1 MDANKIIE
9 ELTRRFAA
17 PLPEFYRRRIVFWFD
32 EDGEFDEFFDRI
44 ELEGV
49 KLVRQTKTN
58 NFAVKKLL
66 AKDEPDA
73 NFLVYRPFSVPDEE
87 NWLLDMEL
95 YGETFRA
102 DRVSIQMET
111 SGLSANEA
119 LRDCVKKYRKF
130 FNSSRLCK
138 ALKAR
143 NVVPSS
149 ADRLETAI
157 MATLAKTEKS
167 TPDAVVKATLKAGR
181 VADENAIYQKF
192 VEYGI
197 VDSFW
202 RMVRLRSGYP
212 KEEGQ
217 TPDLAEF
224 ATHLTLTAASQT
236 APGELFAG
244 LQNRVSFP
252 HRSYCYGFVSDW
264 IHSDDA
270 SDLKEIAREVERD
283 LKPDLSKL
291 FGHFLVSEIEN
302 TEVFPCVNEVI
313 LGKLASGIDED
324 DADEIVRTVEKR
336 RARAWYDEFK
346 DYYECVL
353 SLAKMK
359 AFYRAHEAGF
369 HTLEP
374 TKVWE
379 EYTSEYYV
387 MDTYYREFHERYFNI
402 ENSAYHETLTDLF
415 KDVRDKVEGLYSNW
429 FLGALGENWTNASE
443 ENLSEH
449 GRILEVPLQTDFY
462 RDYVASASAKIYV
475 VVSDA
480 LRYEVA
486 AALAK
491 RLETDPKMKANVALK
506 SVQGIFPTITPFGM
520 AALLPHQKLTVE
532 TKNGKL
538 AVLVDGISADVENRE
553 KILKAAEPA
562 SVALK
567 YAELVDMKGA
577 ERQARVKGM
586 KVVYIYHDAI
596 DHAGHN
602 DDASVFQA
610 CKAAIEQIENTARI
624 IANEWGGANIVITAD
639 HGFLYTN
646 KPLAESDKAEKT
658 TEKNLEVEV
667 GRRYAIMKKGAAP
680 ALLAPVKFVD
690 PDAPFDAFTP
700 RSVLRIALSG
710 GGSKQYVHGGASL
723 QEMVVPVIEYHFLR
737 NQSKTYLN
745 NKSKYDSRPV
755 EIKLLSAIRK
765 IGNKSFALNFYQ
777 SEPVGGALQ
786 PATYRLYFVDAANQ
800 PVSDEPKIIADKTGD
815 ESRDREFRVRFHLKE
830 RKFDAADDYYLVVV
844 DEDGRETLRET
855 FQIDVPLAFDDF
867 GF

>member
-9 ELTRRFAA
+9 ELNRRFAA
-17 PLPEFYRRRIVFWFD
+17 PLLEFYRRRIVFWFD
-32 EDGEFDEFFDRI
+32 EDGEFDELFDSI
-44 ELEGV
+44 KLDGV
-49 KLVRQTKTN
+49 KSVRLTKTN
-58 NFAVKKLL
+58 NFAVKKRL
-66 AKDEPDA
+66 AQDEPDD

-95 YGETFRA
+95 YSESFRA
-102 DRVSIQMET
+102 DRVSLQMEAA
-111 SGLSANEA
+111 GLSANEA
-119 LRDCVKKYRKF
+119 LRDCVKKYQKF

-143 NVVPSS
+143 NVDPRT
-149 ADRLETAI
+149 ADQLETAI
-157 MATLAKTEKS
+157 MATLAKTEKTS
-167 TPDAVVKATLKAGR
+167 VDAIIKATLKAGR

-252 HRSYCYGFVSDW
+252 HRNYCYGFVSDW

-270 SDLKEIAREVERD
+270 NDLKEIAREVERD

-353 SLAKMK
+353 LFAKMK

-374 TKVWE
+374 PKVWE

-387 MDTYYREFHERYFNI
+387 MDSYYGEFHAHYLNVK
-402 ENSAYHETLTDLF
+402 NQYHETLSELF
-415 KDVRDKVEGLYSNW
+415 KNVKENVEALYSNW
-429 FLGALGENWTNASE
+429 FLTNLGENWTNASE
-443 ENLSEH
+443 DNLREY

-462 RDYVASASAKIYV
+462 RDYVASAPAKIYV

-486 AALAK
+486 ATLAK

-506 SVQGIFPTITPFGM
+506 SVQGIFPTTTPFGM
-520 AALLPHQKLTVE
+520 AALLPHQKLTVDV
-532 TKNGKL
+532 KNDKL
-538 AVLVDGISADVENRE
+538 AVLVDGISSDSENRE
-553 KILKAAEPA
+553 KILRAAKPA
-562 SVALK
+562 SVAIK
-567 YAELVDMKGA
+567 YSELINMKGA

-586 KVVYIYHDAI
+586 KVVYIYHDEI
-596 DHAGHN
+596 DSKGHKA
-602 DDASVFQA
+602 DDASVFSL
-610 CKAAIEQIENTARI
+610 CKTAIEQIENTVRI

-639 HGFLYTN
+639 HGFLYTDE
-646 KPLAESDKAEKT
+646 PLAESNKTEKT
-658 TEKNLEVEV
+658 VDKNLEVEV
-667 GRRYAIMKKGAAP
+667 GRRYEVVKKDANP
-680 ALLAPVKFVD
+680 EFLMHVKFVD
-690 PDAPFDAFTP
+690 PDAPLDAFAP
-700 RSVLRIALSG
+700 RSVLQIALSG
-710 GGSKQYVHGGASL
+710 GGSKRYVHGGASL

-737 NQSKTYLN
+737 NQSKEYLI
-745 NKSKYDSRPV
+745 NKSKYDSKPV

-765 IGNKSFALNFYQ
+765 IGNKTFALNFYQ
-777 SEPVGGALQ
+777 TEPVGGPLQ

-800 PVSDEPKIIADKTGD
+800 PVSDEQKIVADKTGD
-815 ESRDREFRVRFHLKE
+815 ESRDREFRVHFHLKE
-830 RKFDAADDYYLVVV
+830 RKFDAADDYYLIVV